1 MYAPLVKWHNV
12 DVTNL
17 EVPEIVRSVLRV
29 THLSEALVSQVDSHA
44 GSHTTEYTLSFVDC
58 KSEDTS

>member
-1 MYAPLVKWHNV
+1 MSLEESHNV

-29 THLSEALVSQVDSHA
+29 TLLSEVLVWQADSHA
-44 GSHTTEYTLSFVDC
+44 GSHINCEALILVSC
-58 KSEDTS
+58 KAEDTS

>member
-29 THLSEALVSQVDSHA
+29 THLSEVLVSQVDSHA
-44 GSHTTEYTLSFVDC
+44 GSYVTR
-58 KSEDTS
+58 KA